1 MGFISSGSA
10 FGHSDLIFINLQF
23 ICLCKFS
30 SFALYVLLVQC
41 PLWVYCNLY
50 CLCSFTCEIHILAF
64 MPSCSCEI
72 RFLVSDKIYFYDLW
86 YWNRHRA
93 LCLAARKTDAI
104 EFYLPGLKCPF
115 DLLPSL
121 RRRPQELH
129 SHRLPYII
137 YRVIFLAHFMLR

>member
-1 MGFISSGSA
+1 
-10 FGHSDLIFINLQF
+10 
-23 ICLCKFS
+23 
-30 SFALYVLLVQC
+30 
-41 PLWVYCNLY
+41 
-50 CLCSFTCEIHILAF
+50 

-137 YRVIFLAHFMLR
+137 YRVIFLAHFMLRDLGNLNLSGRLVPELGKLEHLQYLLILCGEGIKDTCWG